1 MKRKIITASV
11 MMVVGDTMV
20 LASVG
25 GVFVV
30 SSTDWVVGV
39 SVNVYPVVSIS
50 AVVLVGGKGVLWEGS
65 GDSIVGL
72 LLLKEDEMG
81 NVVGGLRV
89 ETVDFRSVLDGAIP
103 PEHIRGE
110 PTRYDRKTLSTPS
123 IGLRPTWI

>member
-1 MKRKIITASV
+1 MKRNIITASV
-11 MMVVGDTMV
+11 MMVVGDTVV

-39 SVNVYPVVSIS
+39 SVNVSPVVSRS

-72 LLLKEDEMG
+72 LLLKDEMG

-89 ETVDFRSVLDGAIP
+89 ETVDFRSVLVGAIP
-103 PEHIRGE
+103 PEQIRGE
-110 PTRYDRKTLSTPS
+110 PSKYDRKTLSTAS
-123 IGLRPTWI
+123 IALTPT